1 MLFFSELCPWPAESK
16 SVYIFEI
23 SLPVPEILKKSLFFS
38 NSAFY
43 SVHTLFKTMQ
53 LFSTS
58 LAIKIDPD
66 EIETFCFFFLKAEIH
81 AILAQKL

>member
-1 MLFFSELCPWPAESK
+1 LN
-16 SVYIFEI
+16 FEI
-23 SLPVPEILKKSLFFS
+23 SLPIPEILKKELIFS

-43 SVHTLFKTMQ
+43 SARTLFKTMQ

-58 LAIKIDPD
+58 LAIKFDPD
-66 EIETFCFFFLKAEIH
+66 EIETFCFLLLKADIH